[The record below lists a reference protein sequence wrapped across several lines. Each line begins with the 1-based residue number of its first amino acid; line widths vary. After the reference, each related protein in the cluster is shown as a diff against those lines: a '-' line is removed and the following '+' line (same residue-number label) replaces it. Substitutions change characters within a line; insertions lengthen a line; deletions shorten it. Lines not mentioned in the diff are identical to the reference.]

1 MIGEKQKVD
10 NAAITEGAKD
20 KIPTPTDFSKL
31 TRMDKE
37 RNTVTVNINMGGSST
52 PLPPGK

>member
-1 MIGEKQKVD
+1 MIGEKRKVD

-20 KIPTPTDFSKL
+20 KLPTPTDFSRL
-31 TRMDKE
+31 ARMDKE
-37 RNTVTVNINMGGSST
+37 RNTVTVNLDLGGSST